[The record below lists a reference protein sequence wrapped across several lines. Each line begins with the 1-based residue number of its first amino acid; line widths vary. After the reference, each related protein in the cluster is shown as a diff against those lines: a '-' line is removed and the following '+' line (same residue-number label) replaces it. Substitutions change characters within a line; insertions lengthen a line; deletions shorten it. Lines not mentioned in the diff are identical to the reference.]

1 MTSDDFDI
9 VIEAMLEAPYKKEEQ
24 EEEEPEQ
31 EPEPGAQTQVRGI
44 WGGFE
49 GSGTPSP
56 KSGRIWG
63 GFGLRWVNPRSV
75 PSRSRDRER
84 DRRRRSRSRERR
96 SRHRSRSRDRRRS
109 SRSRSRERRR
119 EDRARFIPGYPRS
132 IPGHPQ
138 AHSKVSQIPDC
149 PFPPFPPFPRE
160 PLGSLSPEERDAR
173 TVFCMQLAARIRPRD
188 LEDFFSAVG
197 KVRDVRIISD
207 RNSRRSKGIAYVEFC
222 EIQSVPLAIGLT
234 GQRLLGVPIIVQ
246 ASQAEKNRLA
256 AMAAPLQKGSG
267 GPLRLY
273 VGALHCNITKDMLRG
288 IFEPFGKIDTI
299 VLMRDPDTGQSKGYG
314 FITFSEAECARR
326 ALEQLNGFELAGR
339 PMRVGQVT
347 ERPDGSTDVTF
358 PEGSASNEDPELG
371 TAAGRLQ
378 LMAKLAEG
386 SGLQLPAPAQAAL
399 QQLNGALNPLG
410 GLNPAAL
417 TALSPALNL
426 ASQTLASQC
435 LTLSGLFSPQT
446 M

>member
-1 MTSDDFDI
+1 MEAGGSSALPDPTDAMTSDDFDI
-9 VIEAMLEAPYKKEEQ
+9 VIEAMLEAPYKKEEAQ
-24 EEEEPEQ
+24 PGPSKVQTEPPASQPAEDSGK
-31 EPEPGAQTQVRGI
+31 EAKKES
-44 WGGFE
+44 
-49 GSGTPSP
+49 GSG
-56 KSGRIWG
+56 SGSSRKK
-63 GFGLRWVNPRSV
+63 RSRSRSRSREHRH
-75 PSRSRDRER
+75 SRSRDRDR

-96 SRHRSRSRDRRRS
+96 SRHRSRSRERRRS

-119 EDRARFIPGYPRS
+119 DDRSRRRFG
-132 IPGHPQ
+132 
-138 AHSKVSQIPDC
+138 HSKSPLYREKS
-149 PFPPFPPFPRE
+149 PARE

-256 AMAAPLQKGSG
+256 AMASSLQKGGG

-273 VGALHCNITKDMLRG
+273 VGALHCNITKEMLRG
-288 IFEPFGKIDTI
+288 IFEPFGKIDSI

-314 FITFSEAECARR
+314 FITFAEAECARR

-339 PMRVGQVT
+339 PKRVGQVT
-347 ERPDGSTDVTF
+347 ERPDGTTDIAF
-358 PEGSASNEDPELG
+358 PDGADDDAGP
-371 TAAGRLQ
+371 AARLQ

-386 SGLQLPAPAQAAL
+386 SGLPLPTAQAL
-399 QQLNGALNPLG
+399 QLNGALPLG
-410 GLNPAAL
+410 ALNPATL

-435 LTLSGLFSPQT
+435 LQLSGLFTPQT
-446 M
+446 L

>member
-1 MTSDDFDI
+1 MEAAGSNPLQDPTDAMTSDDFDI
-9 VIEAMLEAPYKKEEQ
+9 VIEAMLEAPYKKEEAQ
-24 EEEEPEQ
+24 PGPSKAQPEAAAAQQAPEESSKEAKKES
-31 EPEPGAQTQVRGI
+31 
-44 WGGFE
+44 
-49 GSGTPSP
+49 GS
-56 KSGRIWG
+56 SGSSSRKK
-63 GFGLRWVNPRSV
+63 RSRSRSRSREHRH
-75 PSRSRDRER
+75 SRSRDRER
-84 DRRRRSRSRERR
+84 ERRRRSRSRERR
-96 SRHRSRSRDRRRS
+96 SRHRSRSRERRRG

-119 EDRARFIPGYPRS
+119 DDRARRRFG
-132 IPGHPQ
+132 
-138 AHSKVSQIPDC
+138 HSKSPLY
-149 PFPPFPPFPRE
+149 RE
-160 PLGSLSPEERDAR
+160 KSPVREALGSLSPEERDAR

-256 AMAAPLQKGSG
+256 AMANNLQKGSG
-267 GPLRLY
+267 GPMRLY
-273 VGALHCNITKDMLRG
+273 VGSLHCNITKEMLRG
-288 IFEPFGKIDTI
+288 IFEPFGKIESI

-339 PMRVGQVT
+339 PMRVGQLSDG
-347 ERPDGSTDVTF
+347 PDLGAP
-358 PEGSASNEDPELG
+358 PEGPEEPELLG
-371 TAAGRLQ
+371 ASGRLQ

-386 SGLQLPAPAQAAL
+386 SGLQLPSTAQAAL
-399 QQLNGALNPLG
+399 QLNGALPLG
-410 GLNPAAL
+410 ALNPAAL

>member
-1 MTSDDFDI
+1 MEPGVSNPLPEPSPPDAMAADDFDI
-9 VIEAMLEAPYKKEEQ
+9 VIEAMLEAPYKKEEAQ
-24 EEEEPEQ
+24 PGPSKAPAEAPAAQQPPEEQSKEVKKES
-31 EPEPGAQTQVRGI
+31 A
-44 WGGFE
+44 
-49 GSGTPSP
+49 GSSSR
-56 KSGRIWG
+56 KKR
-63 GFGLRWVNPRSV
+63 
-75 PSRSRDRER
+75 SRSREHRHSR
-84 DRRRRSRSRERR
+84 DQERRRRSRERR
-96 SRHRSRSRDRRRS
+96 SRHRSRSRERRRG

-119 EDRARFIPGYPRS
+119 EERARYRSPPPPGRRF
-132 IPGHPQ
+132 G
-138 AHSKVSQIPDC
+138 HSKSPLY
-149 PFPPFPPFPRE
+149 RE
-160 PLGSLSPEERDAR
+160 KSPVREALGSLSPEERDAR

-256 AMAAPLQKGSG
+256 AMASSLQKGGG
-267 GPLRLY
+267 GPMRLY
-273 VGALHCNITKDMLRG
+273 VGSLHCNITKDMLRG
-288 IFEPFGKIDTI
+288 IFEPFGKIDSI

-314 FITFSEAECARR
+314 FLTFAEAECARR

-339 PMRVGQVT
+339 PMRLGHVT
-347 ERPDGSTDVTF
+347 ERPDGTTDIAF
-358 PEGSASNEDPELG
+358 PEGPDEEP
-371 TAAGRLQ
+371 AAGRLQ
-378 LMAKLAEG
+378 LLAKLAEG
-386 SGLQLPAPAQAAL
+386 SGIQLPGAAAAQAAL
-399 QQLNGALNPLG
+399 QLNGAIPLSA
-410 GLNPAAL
+410 LNPAAL

-435 LTLSGLFSPQT
+435 FQLSGLFSPPG

>member
-1 MTSDDFDI
+1 MYR
-9 VIEAMLEAPYKKEEQ
+9 EK
-24 EEEEPEQ
+24 
-31 EPEPGAQTQVRGI
+31 
-44 WGGFE
+44 
-49 GSGTPSP
+49 SP
-56 KSGRIWG
+56 
-63 GFGLRWVNPRSV
+63 V
-75 PSRSRDRER
+75 
-84 DRRRRSRSRERR
+84 
-96 SRHRSRSRDRRRS
+96 
-109 SRSRSRERRR
+109 
-119 EDRARFIPGYPRS
+119 
-132 IPGHPQ
+132 
-138 AHSKVSQIPDC
+138 
-149 PFPPFPPFPRE
+149 RE

-256 AMAAPLQKGSG
+256 AMANNLQKGSG
-267 GPLRLY
+267 GPMRLY
-273 VGALHCNITKDMLRG
+273 VGSLHCNITKEMLRG
-288 IFEPFGKIDTI
+288 IFEPFGKIESI

-339 PMRVGQVT
+339 PMRVGQLSD
-347 ERPDGSTDVTF
+347 RPDGPDLAAHDG
-358 PEGSASNEDPELG
+358 PEEPELLG
-371 TAAGRLQ
+371 ATGRLQ

-386 SGLQLPAPAQAAL
+386 SGLQLPSTAQAAL
-399 QQLNGALNPLG
+399 QLNGALPLG
-410 GLNPAAL
+410 ALNPAAL

>member
-9 VIEAMLEAPYKKEEQ
+9 VIEAMLEAPYKKEEAQ
-24 EEEEPEQ
+24 PGPSKAQAEAPAAQQAPE
-31 EPEPGAQTQVRGI
+31 
-44 WGGFE
+44 E
-49 GSGTPSP
+49 GS
-56 KSGRIWG
+56 KEAKKESGSSSRKK
-63 GFGLRWVNPRSV
+63 R
-75 PSRSRDRER
+75 SRSRSRSREHRHRWGRSRDR

-96 SRHRSRSRDRRRS
+96 SRHRSRSRDRRRGGG
-109 SRSRSRERRR
+109 SRSRSRDRRR
-119 EDRARFIPGYPRS
+119 DERARRRFG
-132 IPGHPQ
+132 
-138 AHSKVSQIPDC
+138 HSKSPLYREKSPV
-149 PFPPFPPFPRE
+149 RE

-222 EIQSVPLAIGLT
+222 DIQSVPLAIGLT

-256 AMAAPLQKGSG
+256 AMANNLQKGSG
-267 GPLRLY
+267 GPMRLY
-273 VGALHCNITKDMLRG
+273 VGSLHCNITKEMLRG
-288 IFEPFGKIDTI
+288 IFEPFGKIESI

-339 PMRVGQVT
+339 PMRVGQLH
-347 ERPDGSTDVTF
+347 EGPEPALP
-358 PEGSASNEDPELG
+358 PEGPEEPELLG
-371 TAAGRLQ
+371 ATGRLQ

-386 SGLQLPAPAQAAL
+386 SGLQLPSTAQAAL
-399 QQLNGALNPLG
+399 QLNGALPLG
-410 GLNPAAL
+410 ALNPAAL